1 MMLYT
6 GRPGGK
12 GKLMPLLDHF
22 DLLAPI
28 YDRFISTPEEG
39 VLMELLGLP
48 YEGALLDA
56 GGGTGRIAATL
67 AGRVGR
73 IVIADGSLPM
83 LGQAREKGCCEA
95 VGGLTERLP
104 FRDDAFGRVIVVDAY
119 HHLGDQ
125 AASLRELWRV
135 LAPGGRLVIEEPDID
150 RFAVKLV
157 ALAEKLALMR
167 SCFVR
172 ADRIAAALE
181 ALGARTEIVRQ
192 DHNVWVV
199 GVK

>member
-1 MMLYT
+1 
-6 GRPGGK
+6 
-12 GKLMPLLDHF
+12 MPLLDHF
-22 DLLAPI
+22 DLLAPF
-28 YDRFISTPEEG
+28 YDRVISVPEDG
-39 VLMELLGLP
+39 VLVELLGLP
-48 YEGALLDA
+48 FDGALLDA

-67 AGRVGR
+67 TGRVGR
-73 IVIADGSLPM
+73 LVIADESLAM
-83 LGQAREKGCCEA
+83 LGQARAKGCCQA

-104 FRDDAFGRVIVVDAY
+104 FRDGGFGRVIVVDAY

-167 SCFVR
+167 SRSVR
-172 ADRIAAALE
+172 AEAIAAGLE
-181 ALGARTEIVRQ
+181 ALGAQTRIVRQ
-192 DHNVWVV
+192 DHNAWVV
-199 GVK
+199 GHKPKQESALVHN